1 MAADRSL
8 PLIDRADCLQLVA
21 TGVFGEHSGRALQMH
36 HHGFCLLRPQDPHWL
51 ALLDQVRLQLE
62 PLVDLSTWRSGADA
76 RSRVSDA
83 WSNPATP
90 AVKALAL
97 HPEILALLRCCYGR
111 EPFAFQTLNFPV
123 GSNQP
128 IHSDATHFN
137 SDPAGFMAG
146 VWVALEDV
154 DEAAGPLVYLP
165 GSHCLPYVTAA
176 DLGLG
181 ADEVRAE
188 PHPQRL
194 FEPYWQEQIKQG
206 GFQTTTF
213 RAKRGDVL
221 IWHAN
226 LLHGGAPVANHQ
238 LSRWS
243 QVSHYLFEGCRFS
256 SPMHSFKKGQTN
268 WKQQRDIA
276 SGQWRPT
283 PLQWVQTLVS
293 APRPCPPQSETAALD
308 LTGTPLIDLPH
319 CKSLADSGTFGEHS
333 ELALQLHHQGFG
345 RLVIADPHWIH
356 LVDQVRNSLE
366 PLVDLEA
373 LAEGRLPPSRFQDAW
388 LHQGLD
394 PVRKL
399 ACHPEILAALR
410 VLYGRD
416 PFPFQTLNFPNGT
429 AEHVHSDAVHFH
441 SLPHGF
447 MCGIWVALE
456 DIHPDAG
463 PLLYYPGSQKEPYL
477 RAKDLGITQA
487 DLEAEK
493 AHQRL
498 FEPHWRELVERK
510 GYQRELFLPS
520 KGEVLIWHANLLH
533 GGSTVR
539 NKQLSRWSQVS
550 HYYFRGCSYTTPLL
564 QTCDSTATG
573 EHWRTPPPGSH
584 PGLIDGSDSHL

>member
-21 TGVFGEHSGRALQMH
+21 KGGFGEHSGRALQLH
-36 HHGFCLLRPQDPHWL
+36 QKGFCLLRPKDPHWL
-51 ALLDQVRLQLE
+51 DLLDQVRLQLE
-62 PLVDLSTWRSGADA
+62 PQTDLSVWRSGADA
-76 RSRVSDA
+76 RIRISDA
-83 WSNPATP
+83 WRNPATP
-90 AVKALAL
+90 AVKAVAL
-97 HPEILALLRCCYGR
+97 HPEILELLRCCYGR

-123 GSNQP
+123 GSNQA

-154 DEAAGPLVYLP
+154 EEAAGPLIYCP
-165 GSHCLPYVTAA
+165 GSHRLPYVGAA
-176 DLGLG
+176 ELRLS
-181 ADEVRAE
+181 ADAVRAE
-188 PHPQRL
+188 AHPQRL
-194 FEPYWQEQIKQG
+194 FEPYWQEQLQRG

-213 RAKRGDVL
+213 LAKRGDVL

-226 LLHGGAPVANHQ
+226 LLHGGAPVVNHQ

-256 SPMHSFKKGQTN
+256 SPMHSYGRGQTSF
-268 WKQQRDIA
+268 KQQRDVA
-276 SGQWRPT
+276 NGRWRPT
-283 PLQWVQTLVS
+283 PLQRVQMLVT
-293 APRPCPPQSETAALD
+293 PPKRQRPPSQGTALD
-308 LTGTPLIDLPH
+308 LSGTPLIDLPH
-319 CKSLADSGTFGEHS
+319 CEDLAEAGVFGEHR

-345 RLVIADPHWIH
+345 RMAIADPNWLP
-356 LVDQVRNSLE
+356 LVDQLRSALE

-373 LAEGRLPPSRFQDAW
+373 LAEGKLTPCRFQDAW

-394 PVRKL
+394 EVRQL
-399 ACHPEILAALR
+399 ACHPEILAAMR

-429 AEHVHSDAVHFH
+429 AQHFHSDAVHFH

-447 MCGIWVALE
+447 MCGVWVALQ

-477 RAKDLGITQA
+477 RAEDLGITQA
-487 DLEAEK
+487 DLEAEQ
-493 AHQRL
+493 APQRL
-498 FEPHWRELVERK
+498 FEPHWRELVDRQ
-510 GYQRELFLPS
+510 GYQRELFLPQ

-533 GGSTVR
+533 GGSAVR
-539 NKQLSRWSQVS
+539 NKKMSRWSQVS

-564 QTCDSTATG
+564 QTLDGKATN
-573 EHWRTPPPGSH
+573 ESWRMNPLDLTGV
-584 PGLIDGSDSHL
+584 